1 MPTINSDNIQEI
13 KTAIKEVG
21 DKLDAFAAT
30 MPQTY
35 VQIRHHDIQ
44 ISALEK
50 QAAENARDIAELQA
64 WKYQSTQHAAL
75 EHSELQKEI
84 AADRKNVV
92 EGLADL
98 RTEVALLAQR
108 YGTQTKILL
117 WVLGIVTTLALSIT
131 TLYITH
137 VLPLP

>member
-13 KTAIKEVG
+13 KAAIKDIG
-21 DKLDAFAAT
+21 DKLDGFVAT

-64 WKYQSTQHAAL
+64 WKYQSTQRAAQ

-92 EGLADL
+92 EGLL
-98 RTEVALLAQR
+98 SLKGEVSLLAQR

-117 WVLGIVTTLALSIT
+117 WALGVVTSIALTVIG
-131 TLYITH
+131 LYMAH
-137 VLPLP
+137 VIH